1 MTTMFG
7 SSPNRPTPIQ
17 IVGVVRDSKY
27 ADVRDEIER
36 QLFFPYLEAA
46 NPGQFTVYIATSQAP
61 EATFAGAREVVRQLD
76 PNLPVAAPRTLAQQL
91 DRSLS
96 RERLVAT
103 MSALFGG
110 LATLLAVIGLYGVM
124 AYTVSRR
131 TREIGVRIALGAA
144 SADIRW
150 MVIREALAVAAVGM
164 VLAAP
169 VAWWLSR
176 LVGSQLYGVTAS
188 DPLTA
193 AGAVALLGLVS
204 LLAALVPS
212 TRAARVEPTQ
222 ALRYE

>member
-1 MTTMFG
+1 
-7 SSPNRPTPIQ
+7 
-17 IVGVVRDSKY
+17 VGVVRDSKY
-27 ADVRDEIER
+27 ADVRDDIER

-46 NPGQFTVYIATSQAP
+46 NPGQFTVYIATSQRP
-61 EATFAGAREVVRQLD
+61 EATFAAAREVVRQLD

-110 LATLLAVIGLYGVM
+110 LATLLAVVGLYGVM

-150 MVIREALAVAAVGM
+150 MVIREALAVAAIGM
-164 VLAAP
+164 ALAAP

-176 LVGSQLYGVTAS
+176 LVASQLYGVTAS
-188 DPLTA
+188 DPATA
-193 AGAVALLGLVS
+193 VGAVALLGVVS